1 VEAASFTW
9 VCFRGCADR
18 GGGAPALSRQH
29 EVKKSSN
36 RTPKLREKE
45 VVTRRVKTETLL
57 LLEFVFLRASPPPRE
72 ILFSA
77 SKRLTTVRA
86 NAFGFTLHNFEFA
99 GAVDCVHFMGRRYV
113 IL

>member
-1 VEAASFTW
+1 VGVFPRVRRQGWRRTRTFSLT
-9 VCFRGCADR
+9 RGKKEFKQN
-18 GGGAPALSRQH
+18 S
-29 EVKKSSN
+29 EVKG
-36 RTPKLREKE
+36 KE

-57 LLEFVFLRASPPPRE
+57 LLEFVFLRASPPPGE

>member
-1 VEAASFTW
+1 VGVFPRVRRQGWRRTRTFSST
-9 VCFRGCADR
+9 RGEKEFKQN
-18 GGGAPALSRQH
+18 S
-29 EVKKSSN
+29 EVKG
-36 RTPKLREKE
+36 KE
-45 VVTRRVKTETLL
+45 VVTRRVKTDTLL
-57 LLEFVFLRASPPPRE
+57 LLEFVFLRASPPPGE